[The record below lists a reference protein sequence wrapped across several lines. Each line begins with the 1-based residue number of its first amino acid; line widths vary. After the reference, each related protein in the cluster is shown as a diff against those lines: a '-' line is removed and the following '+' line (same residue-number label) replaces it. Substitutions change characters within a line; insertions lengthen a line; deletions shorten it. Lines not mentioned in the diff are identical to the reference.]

1 MFYCSV
7 KNLRIFYCLVKSLR
21 FVIARSK
28 IQDFFIAPSKVRDFY
43 CSVKNLR
50 FFIAWSKVRDL
61 LLLGQKSEI
70 FYCSVKSPRFV
81 IARSKI
87 WDFLLLGQKF
97 EHQIGIQ
104 EERPGRCWL
113 LFSETASSW
122 SNTNRQVWNLSKLS
136 QFWIKIQIFCI
147 AGKKSKIFYWSGCSF
162 LIKAGLGQTSTV
174 KFGTSDFHSLSSV
187 LEGVSGLDCEY
198 ISPAKILNG
207 SPV

>member
-1 MFYCSV
+1 MVRLSSYFNGKVREEKADLNPPTHPRTFFHKIVSLLWSSIRTCSLVLWHGSFAVTWAQQIEPILNWDSDFLLLRLNSEIFYCSV
-7 KNLRIFYCLVKSLR
+7 KNLRCF
-21 FVIARSK
+21 IAPLK
-28 IQDFFIAPSKVRDFY
+28 IWEFFIAWSKVRDFY

-50 FFIAWSKVRDL
+50 FF
-61 LLLGQKSEI
+61 
-70 FYCSVKSPRFV
+70 YCLVKSPRFV

-136 QFWIKIQIFCI
+136 QFWIKIQIFFI
-147 AGKKSKIFYWSGCSF
+147 AR
-162 LIKAGLGQTSTV
+162 
-174 KFGTSDFHSLSSV
+174 
-187 LEGVSGLDCEY
+187 
-198 ISPAKILNG
+198 
-207 SPV
+207 